1 MVFYKR
7 EVDLIIQIYQIFVKN
22 RIFLRNSDISGNEI
36 SFVSNK
42 SDEFATNGVI
52 VRISD
57 KLNGTLLNRTR
68 RRCFPLN
75 IISEF

>member
-1 MVFYKR
+1 MVFNKR
-7 EVDLIIQIYQIFVKN
+7 EVDFIIQIYQIFVEN
-22 RIFLRNSDISGNEI
+22 RIFLRNSDISSNEI

-42 SDEFATNGVI
+42 SDQFATNGVT